1 MKNWFHYSRQKFF
14 IAGVIILWLGLSGPA
29 WGTSP
34 ASPAPNQ
41 APQQQWV
48 VLERLLTETAQDF
61 EKKNAALQG
70 RLVKEKETLAAIKQ
84 ETEEL
89 GTAVSIFKAAI
100 MVSKISLPKA
110 VDLFTEYSLR
120 RDKVTARLN
129 KLTPEIN
136 NLQKSQ
142 AESQNTQAN
151 LEAQVQRLKEL
162 GPPSAAYNL
171 FLSRYERYQKLTA
184 AEKEGS
190 AQLLLLWQTEL
201 QQLQKQ
207 QELLRDLTSSLE
219 TYVEKRAKQQLFERQ
234 ETSALRVSP
243 GKLLVELSEIPSRSL
258 AKIKGSVQPGALAE
272 FLRTQLTTIIGL
284 LIFFGLLVY
293 GVCHLRKGLWG
304 WMGQVSESA
313 VNFSQKFFLALLKII
328 VRNSFLLMFT
338 GWMAVSLWTLDLFKN
353 LLTKIIF
360 SGLVYVTVFRLG
372 SDLIWALFS
381 PPDPNR
387 GIIVLDRRTAQFYAR
402 YLRLFL
408 AYLFAVQWTVDSM
421 DLLQYHADTLIFLAF
436 ICLVGV
442 LLWFAW
448 LLKKQPLENLL
459 PGLGLAPHSWGSR
472 IVKGFRRLV
481 MPLLVVIIVSD
492 LLGFHLLSLY
502 LSSGAVNTALV
513 VVIFWF
519 LAHLGSDLGS
529 YLTHPTDGFL
539 ARKFEVEAARL
550 ESPHTFLPKVIRA
563 AILIVVVLG
572 VLLFW
577 GVPLSSYKKLLR
589 LLFEGPDLGPI
600 KLTPMAL
607 ILAVGSIYLCR
618 LLSHLIRFILEK
630 RVFTRTVW
638 NVAVQQ
644 TISTAAN
651 YGLMALGI
659 ILALSF
665 LGVNLRNLAL
675 IVGGLG
681 IGVGFGLQNIV
692 SNFVSGLI
700 LLFERPIKVGD
711 ALIVDGQL
719 GEVKAIRVRSTV
731 FETRDHCILIIPNS
745 ELLSSKIQNWTH
757 FGKGPFRLTLKVGV
771 AYGSDVDAV
780 SEIINQVCRDNARVL
795 PDPPPEIIFNKFGE
809 SSLEI
814 TIRVHLKNIIDDL
827 DPATD
832 ELNRAIYR
840 ALGAA
845 GIEIPFPQVD
855 LHFKTPST
863 QDIPSSTEIRGPK
876 KE

>member
-14 IAGVIILWLGLSGPA
+14 IAGVITLLLGLTGPA

-34 ASPAPNQ
+34 SPPVPNQ
-41 APQQQWV
+41 ASQQQWV

-61 EKKNAALQG
+61 EEKNAALQG

-89 GTAVSIFKAAI
+89 GTAVSTFKTA
-100 MVSKISLPKA
+100 MTVSKIPLPKA

-129 KLTPEIN
+129 KLIPEVNI
-136 NLQKSQ
+136 LQKSQ

-171 FLSRYERYQKLTA
+171 FLSRYERYQKLAA
-184 AEKEGS
+184 AEKDRS

-207 QELLRDLTSSLE
+207 QELLGDLTSSLE
-219 TYVEKRAKQQLFERQ
+219 SYVEKMAKQQLFERQ

-243 GKLLVELSEIPSRSL
+243 GKLIVELSEIPSRSL
-258 AKIKGSVQPGALAE
+258 AKIKGLMQPGALPN

-293 GVCHLRKGLWG
+293 GVCHLRKGLRG
-304 WMGQVSESA
+304 WLGQVPESA
-313 VNFSQKFFLALLKII
+313 VNFSRKFFLASIKII
-328 VRNSFLLMFT
+328 VGNSFLLMFT
-338 GWMAVSLWTLDLFKN
+338 GWLAVSLWTLDLFKN
-353 LLTKIIF
+353 LPTKIMF

-387 GIIVLDRRTAQFYAR
+387 GIIVVDRRTARFYAR

-408 AYLFAVQWTVDSM
+408 AYLFAVQWAVDSL
-421 DLLQYHADTLIFLAF
+421 DLLQYPADMLILLSFL
-436 ICLVGV
+436 CLVGV

-448 LLKKQPLENLL
+448 LLKKRPLEKLL

-472 IVKGFRRLV
+472 IVQGFRWLV
-481 MPLLVVIIVSD
+481 MPLLVAIIVSD
-492 LLGFHLLSLY
+492 LLGFHLLALY

-513 VVIFWF
+513 AVVFWF
-519 LAHLGSDLGS
+519 LANLGSDLGS
-529 YLTHPTDGFL
+529 YWTHPTDGFL
-539 ARKFEVEAARL
+539 ARKFEVAAARL
-550 ESPHTFLPKVIRA
+550 EGPHTFLPKGIKA
-563 AILIVVVLG
+563 AIFILVLLG
-572 VLLFW
+572 VLVFW
-577 GVPLSSYKKLLR
+577 GVPLSFYKKLIQV
-589 LLFEGPDLGPI
+589 LFEGPDLGPI

-607 ILAVGSIYLCR
+607 LLAVGSIYLCR
-618 LLSHLIRFILEK
+618 LLSYLSRFILEK
-630 RVFTRTVW
+630 RVYTRTVW

-651 YGLMALGI
+651 YGLMTLGI

-711 ALIVDGQL
+711 ALIIDGQL
-719 GEVKAIRVRSTV
+719 GKVKAIRVRSTV

-771 AYGSDVDAV
+771 AYGSDVEAV
-780 SEIINQVCRDNARVL
+780 SEIINRVCRDNERVL

-814 TIRVHLKNIIDDL
+814 TIRVHLSNIIDDL

-832 ELNRAIYR
+832 ELNRAIYL

-855 LHFKTPST
+855 LHFKTPGT
-863 QDIPSSTEIRGPK
+863 DLPPK
-876 KE
+876 N